1 MSTKIWYPSA
11 VWYEKAVYDYSL
23 GQEILKRVT
32 SLGIPLQLIES
43 HNKSR
48 LELADPQKRFYASKK
63 ILILGVKKDLRLQ
76 NCSPSADYRLIIGT
90 SCPGFCEYCYLADS
104 LGERVFPRVY
114 INLDEILQP
123 LLTILRNNRDQKTT
137 SEISSSGDPLATEH
151 LTGLLSKTIEI
162 LAEEPNARLRVVTKF
177 PWVEPLLALKHN
189 GNTFF
194 RFSFNSEYVIN
205 TFEHGTASL
214 KERIDSMQKLGAAN
228 YPLGAIIAPI
238 ILYDNWQQ
246 DYYNLIKDLAKYLP
260 QLETFELITFRFSNR
275 AQMKIFTRFP
285 HSKLPFPKNGI
296 RHKAFGKYVYDEEN
310 QQKIKSFF
318 IETLSTFFPQS
329 HISYFV

>member
-11 VWYEKAVYDYSL
+11 VWYEKAVYDYPL

-63 ILILGVKKDLRLQ
+63 ILILGVKKDLRLL

-123 LLTILRNNRDQKTT
+123 LLTILRNNHDQKTT

>member
-11 VWYEKAVYDYSL
+11 VWYEKAVYDYPL

-123 LLTILRNNRDQKTT
+123 LLTILRNNHDQKTT

>member
-1 MSTKIWYPSA
+1 MSSKIWYPAA
-11 VWYEKAVYDYSL
+11 VWYEKAVYDYPL
-23 GQEILKRVT
+23 GQEILKKVT
-32 SLGIPLQLIES
+32 SLGIPLQEIEA

-48 LELADPQKRFYASKK
+48 LEIADPQKRFYASKK
-63 ILILGVKKDLRLQ
+63 ILILGIKKDLRLQ
-76 NCSPSADYRLIIGT
+76 SCSPSADYRLIIGT

-114 INLDEILQP
+114 VNLDDILKP

-151 LTGLLSKTIEI
+151 LTGLLSKTIEL

-177 PWVEPLLALKHN
+177 PWVDSLMSLKHN

-205 TFEHGTASL
+205 SFEHGTATLS
-214 KERIDSMQKLGAAN
+214 ERINAMQKLAAAN

-246 DYYNLIKDLAKYLP
+246 DYYSLIKDIAKYLP
-260 QLETFELITFRFSNR
+260 QLEAFELITFRFSKR
-275 AQMKIFTRFP
+275 AQVKILARFP
-285 HSKLPFPKNGI
+285 HSKLPFLKNGV

-310 QQKIKSFF
+310 QEKIKSFF
-318 IETLSTFFPQS
+318 TETLSTFFPRSQ
-329 HISYFV
+329 ISYLV